1 VKRDVVVLLTR
12 APGGRVHVPEGLRA
26 ARGVAAG
33 FDRHD
38 VTVVFTGDAAHAV
51 RASVDREALNM
62 TEHVADLHAEG
73 GRMVADGAALEAR
86 NVDPGAVADDV
97 EVLDGAAVGEL
108 IRAADHNLT
117 F

>member
-1 VKRDVVVLLTR
+1 MKRDVVVLLSR

-38 VTVVFTGDAAHAV
+38 VTVVFTEDATHAA
-51 RASVDREALNM
+51 RAAADRVALNM
-62 TEHVADLHAEG
+62 TDHVADLRAEG
-73 GRMVADGAALEAR
+73 GRMVADAAALDER
-86 NVDPGAVADDV
+86 GIDHGAVADDV
-97 EVLDGAAVGEL
+97 EVLPGDAVGEL

>member
-1 VKRDVVVLLTR
+1 MKRDVVVLLTR

-38 VTVVFTGDAAHAV
+38 VTVVFTQDAAHAA
-51 RASVDREALNM
+51 RGSVDREALNM
-62 TEHVADLHAEG
+62 PDHVADLHAEG
-73 GRMVADGAALEAR
+73 GRMVVDGAALEAR
-86 NVDPGAVADDV
+86 EIDPGAVADDV
-97 EVLDGAAVGEL
+97 EVLPGDAVGEL
-108 IRAADHNLT
+108 IRSADHNLT

>member
-1 VKRDVVVLLTR
+1 MKREVLVLLTR
-12 APGGRVHVPEGLRA
+12 APYGRVHVPEGLRA

-38 VTVVFTGDAAHAV
+38 VTVAFVKDGVHAA

-62 TEHVADLHAEG
+62 PGHIEDLLAEG
-73 GRMVADGAALEAR
+73 GEMLADAAAMADRGIDKSEIADDIA
-86 NVDPGAVADDV
+86 VTPGAEIA
-97 EVLDGAAVGEL
+97 ER
-108 IRAADHNLT
+108 IRAADHTLD

>member
-1 VKRDVVVLLTR
+1 MKRDVVVLLTR
-12 APGGRVHVPEGLRA
+12 APYGRVHVPEGLRA

-38 VTVVFTGDAAHAV
+38 VTVVFTEDGVYAA

-62 TEHVADLHAEG
+62 PGHVEDLFAEDGEMLADATAMAERG
-73 GRMVADGAALEAR
+73 IDESE
-86 NVDPGAVADDV
+86 VADDIV
-97 EVLDGAAVGEL
+97 VRAGDEITDR
-108 IRAADHNLT
+108 IRNADHTLD